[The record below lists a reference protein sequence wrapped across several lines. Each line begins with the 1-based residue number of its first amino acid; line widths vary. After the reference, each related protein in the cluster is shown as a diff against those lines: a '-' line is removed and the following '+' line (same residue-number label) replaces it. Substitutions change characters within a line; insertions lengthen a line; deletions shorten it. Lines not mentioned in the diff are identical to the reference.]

1 MGWKEGLTAEIWG
14 TAFQEREQS
23 VQDVVVREGA
33 CFAQKAETVGQG
45 RGRLEKLLWLLGAGR
60 GASWAPPT
68 LSLNFSFV
76 QWLVLGRGR
85 GIHSQPSL
93 VICGWTPTLG

>member
-45 RGRLEKLLWLLGAGR
+45 RGRLEKPLWLLGAG
-60 GASWAPPT
+60 GGGQAGPHP
-68 LSLNFSFV
+68 L
-76 QWLVLGRGR
+76 
-85 GIHSQPSL
+85 
-93 VICGWTPTLG
+93 